1 MSPYRCG
8 REGCDFFL
16 WVEDNPLLVAAE
28 LDDHAETEEEFH
40 ARQAL
45 QWKQR
50 YGISNIFMCIVCL
63 CVQSS
68 IHPL

>member
-1 MSPYRCG
+1 M
-8 REGCDFFL
+8 

-28 LDDHAETEEEFH
+28 LDEHAETEEEFH

-50 YGISNIFMCIVCL
+50 YEPCVCV
-63 CVQSS
+63 CVCVCN
-68 IHPL
+68 HRYTRHT